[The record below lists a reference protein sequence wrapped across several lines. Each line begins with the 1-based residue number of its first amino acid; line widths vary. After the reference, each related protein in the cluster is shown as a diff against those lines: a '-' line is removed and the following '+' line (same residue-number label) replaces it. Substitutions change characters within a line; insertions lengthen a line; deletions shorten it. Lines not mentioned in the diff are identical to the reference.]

1 VAKRPKDHRKCVGI
15 VLLNSRNEAFVARRA
30 DGALNDKGDDGLASG
45 SSLWQFPQA
54 RAVALLRS
62 ASAIPRVLPGCSKES
77 RRLVCGS
84 N

>member
-54 RAVALLRS
+54 RADAQLRS
-62 ASAIPRVLPGCSKES
+62 ASAIPRVLPAA
-77 RRLVCGS
+77 
-84 N
+84 